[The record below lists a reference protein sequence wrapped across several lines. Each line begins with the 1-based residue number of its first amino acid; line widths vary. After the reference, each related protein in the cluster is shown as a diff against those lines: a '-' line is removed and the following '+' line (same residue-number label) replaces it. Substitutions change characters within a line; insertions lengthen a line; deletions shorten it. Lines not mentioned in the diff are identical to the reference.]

1 MRLDTF
7 LRNTALISRKD
18 IIHYL
23 CEEGSIRVNGIPRR
37 GLFDLSGGETI
48 EFTLFNDQY
57 QVRVLAFPTRKI
69 TLKDQWSYLEI
80 IEKRKVH
87 SEMEFFSDASPLQ
100 TKTPKSH

>member
-37 GLFDLSGGETI
+37 GLFDLSGEKPLSSLCSMINTKCVSL
-48 EFTLFNDQY
+48 LFQHAKLHL
-57 QVRVLAFPTRKI
+57 RISGLI
-69 TLKDQWSYLEI
+69 W
-80 IEKRKVH
+80 
-87 SEMEFFSDASPLQ
+87 
-100 TKTPKSH
+100 KSSKKKSTQ

>member
-7 LRNTALISRKD
+7 LRNTALITRRD
-18 IIHYL
+18 MIHYL

-37 GLFDLSGGETI
+37 GMFELCGGETI

-57 QVRVLAFPTRKI
+57 RVRVLAFPIFKI
-69 TLKDQWSYLEI
+69 KTKDQWSYLEI

-87 SEMEFFSDASPLQ
+87 SEMEFISESTFVQP
-100 TKTPKSH
+100 KTPKSH

>member
-7 LRNTALISRKD
+7 LRNTALIARRD

-37 GLFDLSGGETI
+37 GLFDLSGGEII

-57 QVRVLAFPTRKI
+57 QVRVLAFPAFKI
-69 TLKDQWSYLEI
+69 KLKDQWSYLEI

-87 SEMEFFSDASPLQ
+87 SEMEFFSDASSVQ
-100 TKTPKSH
+100 TKTPKFH